1 MKPPVME
8 EVPNFGKKEQDQ
20 FLKTGELPEGAVYT
34 TYQPAEGIIM
44 PMFPTPFLRGKLE
57 LDIEE
62 VAQSC
67 RHLIGEIE
75 QGDVFQEYTTYFDES
90 ARVAMH
96 ETEWFHEFSNR
107 IKDSY
112 VAYCSN
118 VFNIP
123 VSHLER
129 DAIHLFAWIS
139 IYKGPHSHATHNHVN
154 SHISG
159 TYYVKTE
166 KSNQPIKFY
175 NPNMGAIANHLAVDR
190 PMEREGYPNMI
201 FDGVEGCDSSF
212 NYEPQEGE
220 FLFWPS
226 YIMHSVEPTQTVA
239 DDYERIAISFNLKH
253 AQILDNNQTGD
264 NMPYEMVEENVN
276 HGR

>member
-139 IYKGPHSHATHNHVN
+139 IYKGPHSHATHNHA
-154 SHISG
+154 
-159 TYYVKTE
+159 
-166 KSNQPIKFY
+166 QPLTTT
-175 NPNMGAIANHLAVDR
+175 H
-190 PMEREGYPNMI
+190 
-201 FDGVEGCDSSF
+201 
-212 NYEPQEGE
+212 
-220 FLFWPS
+220 
-226 YIMHSVEPTQTVA
+226 
-239 DDYERIAISFNLKH
+239 
-253 AQILDNNQTGD
+253 
-264 NMPYEMVEENVN
+264 
-276 HGR
+276 